1 MRSVLG
7 TYVKECGVEI
17 VKDEE
22 KMKERG
28 AFVQA
33 LLDLKAKYDH
43 LLQSA
48 FKEDKSFR
56 LVINK
61 AFESFI
67 NMNEQSSEKISL
79 FIDFILRKG
88 VKSNTEEEADDLLD
102 QVMMLFRFIQDKDVF
117 EKYYKNHLAKRLL
130 FGKLISSDAERN
142 MIGKLKAECGY
153 QFTSKLEGMF
163 NDMQSSQDTME
174 RFKEFLANSKISL
187 RGVDLNVR
195 VLTTGNW
202 PTPVVPSCNLPDNIS
217 KCCDIFKQFYL
228 NSHNG
233 RRLTWQTSMGTADLR
248 ATFNSRIYELTV
260 STYQMCIL
268 ELFNKANVL
277 NFKSIQTAT
286 NIPPVD
292 LKKNLFALTFGKYR
306 ILLKDTKTKEIE
318 VTDKFAFNKNF
329 KSKMVKIKIGAVDPN
344 VEKEIRVRVDEDRRV
359 QYPFSPS
366 LPSYLFPPFSLL
378 NSMIRL
384 KLL

>member
-1 MRSVLG
+1 
-7 TYVKECGVEI
+7 
-17 VKDEE
+17 
-22 KMKERG
+22 
-28 AFVQA
+28 
-33 LLDLKAKYDH
+33 
-43 LLQSA
+43 
-48 FKEDKSFR
+48 
-56 LVINK
+56 
-61 AFESFI
+61 
-67 NMNEQSSEKISL
+67 
-79 FIDFILRKG
+79 
-88 VKSNTEEEADDLLD
+88 
-102 QVMMLFRFIQDKDVF
+102 
-117 EKYYKNHLAKRLL
+117 
-130 FGKLISSDAERN
+130 
-142 MIGKLKAECGY
+142 
-153 QFTSKLEGMF
+153 
-163 NDMQSSQDTME
+163 ME

-187 RGVDLNVR
+187 RGIDLNVR

-248 ATFNSRIYELTV
+248 ATFSSRTYELTV

-359 QYPFSPS
+359 QIEAAIVRIMKARREMEHSNLVAETTAQLSSRFFVQPAAIKKRIEC
-366 LPSYLFPPFSLL
+366 LIEREYLERSKTNRKMYKYLA
-378 NSMIRL
+378 
-384 KLL
+384 